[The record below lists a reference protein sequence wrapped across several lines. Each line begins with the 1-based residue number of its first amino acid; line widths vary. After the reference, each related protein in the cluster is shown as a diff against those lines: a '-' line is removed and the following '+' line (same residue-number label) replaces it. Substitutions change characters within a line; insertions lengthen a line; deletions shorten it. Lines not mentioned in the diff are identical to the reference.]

1 MATNKKVTSKK
12 ETQSSTE
19 ERADTAA
26 EIPVIA
32 QPASVESVDIP
43 LSGNFPVVGI
53 GASAG
58 GLGAFEE
65 FFLAIPADTK
75 MGMAFVLVQHMAP
88 DYKSMLSDILR
99 RYTKMQVYDVKDEM
113 TVKPDCV
120 YVIPPNMDMIIMDGM
135 LHLVEPAEVRGQR
148 TPIDFFLRSLAS
160 DQQER
165 SIGILLSGTGSDGT
179 QGVRA
184 IKAEG
189 GMVMVQ
195 DPESSEY
202 NGMPLSAIDTGLVDY
217 ILKPGEMPGQLRD
230 YVSHMFG
237 EKAHQLSND
246 QRAMKIIFNQLLSR
260 TGHDFSQYKHK
271 TIDRR
276 IRRRMAINN
285 IKLIEGYANYLQQKP
300 EEIKALF
307 HDLLI
312 NVTSFF
318 RNPNVFDSLKE
329 QVIPHLFDGKSANT
343 AIRVWV
349 VGCSTGEE
357 AYSIGILLQE
367 HMSKLKRTFK
377 VQIFATDI
385 DTRTIEQAR
394 KGVYTASISA
404 DITPERLERFF
415 THDPELNTYTI
426 QKKIR
431 DMILFSEHDV
441 IKDPPFSKLDLISC
455 RNLLIYM
462 DKEMQKKVIPMFHY
476 ALNTGGFLL
485 LGSSESI
492 GEFSYLFDT
501 LDRQSKL
508 YQSMAV
514 NGQYN
519 YPVAKLFPSPRGRSV
534 SKLPPDKSS
543 GKLSV
548 DNKLQLRELTERKLL
563 QHYAPAGALINEH
576 GAILYLHGRTGM
588 YLEVPPGEPG
598 YNILKMARDGL
609 QQELTIALSRV
620 VVNKEQIVRSG
631 LRVKTNGD
639 FTTIDLTL
647 RPVEEIFDQR
657 LFLVTFDEP
666 SELRHSQKGKDIA
679 EIQDIDEE
687 NVAALKEEL
696 RTMAEYLKNSNEQ
709 LEISNEELTSS
720 NEEMQSMNE
729 EMQSTN
735 EELETSR
742 EELQSLNEE
751 LSTVNAQ
758 LQSKV
763 AELSESSEDI
773 IHILASTGMGI
784 IIVDNQLRI
793 QSFTPEIK
801 KVIHLLPTDVGRP
814 IEHVVLKLP
823 GYKYLISDIKNVMS
837 TLNPMEI
844 EVRTPDAEWYTLI
857 MRPYRTIKNT
867 IGGVVITFQKQ
878 TESLRRLAAVVN
890 DSGDAITLQDMGGR
904 ILAWNPMAEKIY
916 GWSEEEALTMNI
928 NSMILE
934 GQKEEALDLLKKLSK
949 AEILKPYL
957 AKRITK
963 DGRIIDIW
971 LTATPLIDA
980 DGNVYSIATT
990 ERIARQ

>member
-1 MATNKKVTSKK
+1 MVNNSKSTGKKNASSPTEKKVNDAG
-12 ETQSSTE
+12 ETPSFE
-19 ERADTAA
+19 
-26 EIPVIA
+26 
-32 QPASVESVDIP
+32 QPDAKAHSNGPINEK
-43 LSGNFPVVGI
+43 FPVVGI

-88 DYKSMLSDILR
+88 DYKSMLSDILS
-99 RYTKMQVYDVKDEM
+99 RYTKMQVYDVKDGM
-113 TVKPDCV
+113 TVKLDCV
-120 YVIPPNMDMIIMDGM
+120 YVIPPNMDMIIMEGM

-148 TPIDFFLRSLAS
+148 TPIDFFFRSLAS

-189 GMVMVQ
+189 GVVMVQ

-237 EKAHQLSND
+237 EKAHPLSND
-246 QRAMKIIFNQLLSR
+246 QRAMKIIFNQLLAR

-276 IRRRMAINN
+276 IRRRMAVND

-329 QVIPHLFDGKSANT
+329 QVIPQLFDGKSANT
-343 AIRVWV
+343 AIRIWV

-394 KGVYTASISA
+394 KGVYTAGISA

-415 THDPELNTYTI
+415 THDPKLNTYTI

-514 NGQYN
+514 DGQYN

-534 SKLPPDKSS
+534 SKLPSDKPS

-563 QHYAPAGALINEH
+563 QHYAPAGALINEQ

-598 YNILKMARDGL
+598 YNILKIARDGL
-609 QQELTIALSRV
+609 QQ
-620 VVNKEQIVRSG
+620 
-631 LRVKTNGD
+631 
-639 FTTIDLTL
+639 
-647 RPVEEIFDQR
+647 
-657 LFLVTFDEP
+657 
-666 SELRHSQKGKDIA
+666 
-679 EIQDIDEE
+679 
-687 NVAALKEEL
+687 
-696 RTMAEYLKNSNEQ
+696 
-709 LEISNEELTSS
+709 
-720 NEEMQSMNE
+720 
-729 EMQSTN
+729 
-735 EELETSR
+735 
-742 EELQSLNEE
+742 
-751 LSTVNAQ
+751 
-758 LQSKV
+758 
-763 AELSESSEDI
+763 
-773 IHILASTGMGI
+773 
-784 IIVDNQLRI
+784 
-793 QSFTPEIK
+793 
-801 KVIHLLPTDVGRP
+801 
-814 IEHVVLKLP
+814 
-823 GYKYLISDIKNVMS
+823 
-837 TLNPMEI
+837 
-844 EVRTPDAEWYTLI
+844 
-857 MRPYRTIKNT
+857 
-867 IGGVVITFQKQ
+867 
-878 TESLRRLAAVVN
+878 
-890 DSGDAITLQDMGGR
+890 
-904 ILAWNPMAEKIY
+904 
-916 GWSEEEALTMNI
+916 
-928 NSMILE
+928 
-934 GQKEEALDLLKKLSK
+934 
-949 AEILKPYL
+949 
-957 AKRITK
+957 
-963 DGRIIDIW
+963 
-971 LTATPLIDA
+971 
-980 DGNVYSIATT
+980 
-990 ERIARQ
+990 